1 MKNLLLCS
9 IAALLLMSCKSSDD
23 SKSGSVVFNTN
34 VENIDTL
41 SAAHPVMWKNLSTI
55 EEGVGHSG
63 KFASKIDSMKPFSIV
78 LEARVGD
85 IAGEIPKEVNFTA
98 YGLALVPGSK
108 AVLVVSASDNI
119 YYKAGSF
126 DTLFT
131 TINQWQEMKMNF
143 KLPENLKKD
152 HTLKAYVWNNGI
164 GELLVDDLTIEF
176 KY

>member
-1 MKNLLLCS
+1 MKKLLLCS
-9 IAALLLMSCKSSDD
+9 FAALLLISCNSIDD

-34 VENIDTL
+34 IENIDTL
-41 SAAHPVMWKNLSTI
+41 RAAYPVMWKNLSTI
-55 EEGVGHSG
+55 VEGDGHSG
-63 KFASKIDSMKPFSIV
+63 RFASKIDSVKPFSV
-78 LEARVGD
+78 LLEARIGD

-98 YGLALVPGSK
+98 YGLALMPGSK
-108 AVLVVSASDNI
+108 AVLVLSASDNA

-131 TINQWQEMKMNF
+131 TVNQWQEMKMNF

-164 GELLVDDLTIEF
+164 GELLVDDINIEF
-176 KY
+176 TY